1 MSTPLDWS
9 SGDVIL
15 DVEVGRVS
23 TVDVPTPSVEVLV
36 IRGKDGSGVNLA
48 GAVAT
53 YADLPAGLGPDDA
66 GVAYMVQANGK
77 LYVWSGTAWPSE
89 PYGADF
95 RGETGPQGPQ
105 GIQGPVGPTGPKG
118 DQGDTGPQGAQGV
131 QGVQGEKGDKGDK
144 GDTGDTGPKGD
155 QGIQGQQGLQGP
167 KGDQGDVGPTGPKG
181 DKGDTGDGLH
191 IDGSAATFADLPA
204 SVPDGDM
211 WITLDTGTLYIYAGG
226 WGAEPDGIQIRG
238 PQGPAGPK
246 GDTGDTGPQGAQG
259 VQGEQGP
266 QGVQGEQGVQG
277 PTGPKGDKGDPGDT
291 DGTVTTAKIVD
302 ANVTTAKI
310 ADTAVTLGKLATA
323 VQTSLGKAD
332 TAVQG
337 NDARLSDTRTPTD
350 GSVSTVKLQNGSVTV
365 EKIGSDVAGAIQG
378 MIDTS
383 VLAAQLVAI
392 NAQTAAYTLDLTD
405 ANKAVEVTTAS
416 AVAVTVPPNSSKAF
430 AVGTVIEVVQLGAG
444 QVVLTPGSG
453 VTLQQASG
461 LKTRSQYSVVVLRKR
476 AADVWIVA
484 GDTVA

>member
-36 IRGKDGSGVNLA
+36 IRGKDGAGVNLA

-118 DQGDTGPQGAQGV
+118 D
-131 QGVQGEKGDKGDK
+131 
-144 GDTGDTGPKGD
+144 
-155 QGIQGQQGLQGP
+155 
-167 KGDQGDVGPTGPKG
+167 
-181 DKGDTGDGLH
+181 
-191 IDGSAATFADLPA
+191 
-204 SVPDGDM
+204 
-211 WITLDTGTLYIYAGG
+211 
-226 WGAEPDGIQIRG
+226 
-238 PQGPAGPK
+238 
-246 GDTGDTGPQGAQG
+246 
-259 VQGEQGP
+259 
-266 QGVQGEQGVQG
+266 
-277 PTGPKGDKGDPGDT
+277 KGDPGDT
-291 DGTVTTAKIVD
+291 GPAGATTWDGISDKPSTFPPAAHAHSGADITSGTVPYARLPVGTTGST
-302 ANVTTAKI
+302 VT
-310 ADTAVTLGKLATA
+310 V
-323 VQTSLGKAD
+323 
-332 TAVQG
+332 G
-337 NDARLSDTRTPTD
+337 NDARLSDARTPLD
-350 GSVSTVKLQNGSVTV
+350 GSVSTAKLRNGAVTV
-365 EKIGSDVAGAIQG
+365 GKLGSDVAGAIQG

-444 QVVLTPGSG
+444 QVTLTPGSG

-461 LKTRSQYSVVVLRKR
+461 LKTRAQYSVVVLRKR
-476 AADVWIVA
+476 ATDVWIVA